1 MKTIFEQLSG
11 KQLSPEDIDNQ
22 YFAWIAGQYN
32 LDDTEQSPDKMSA
45 KEMLNKTISEIDDI
59 VAKDSD
65 LSKSK
70 ELRDSLK
77 VWNDSESDNM
87 FNIQT
92 EQLSQNVVN
101 TVLDQVVNHD
111 EQKFL
116 DAVDNQVNNTDTKVT
131 DQAIIFV
138 KIRQRGNHIVYY
150 HRILMIQMHHYI

>member
-1 MKTIFEQLSG
+1 M
-11 KQLSPEDIDNQ
+11 
-22 YFAWIAGQYN
+22 
-32 LDDTEQSPDKMSA
+32 
-45 KEMLNKTISEIDDI
+45 
-59 VAKDSD
+59 
-65 LSKSK
+65 SKSK

-131 DQAIIFV
+131 DQVIILS
-138 KIRQRGNHIVYY
+138 KYDRGATI
-150 HRILMIQMHHYI
+150 